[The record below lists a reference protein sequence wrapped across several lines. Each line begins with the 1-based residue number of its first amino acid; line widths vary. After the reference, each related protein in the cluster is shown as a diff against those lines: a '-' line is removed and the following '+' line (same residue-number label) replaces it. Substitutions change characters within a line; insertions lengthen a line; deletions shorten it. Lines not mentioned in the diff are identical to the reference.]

1 MNNEH
6 EYVPVSE
13 DTPPI
18 AKGYKNLSRDVL
30 VKTKDNQ
37 ERTAFLDYNKL
48 QWHDAKTLKIVRDII
63 AWKDL

>member
-13 DTPPI
+13 DTPLT
-18 AKGYKNLSRDVL
+18 AKGYKNLSKDVL

-37 ERTAFLDYNKL
+37 ERTAFHKEFGG
-48 QWHDAKTLKIVRDII
+48 
-63 AWKDL
+63 